1 MDKTIFLQKL
11 DEVMSMPKG
20 TIKGDE
26 TLQSLVGWD
35 SVALLS
41 FIALLDDELKVR
53 VTGNQ
58 VIQCKTVG
66 ELVAL
71 AGDKIAQ

>member
-1 MDKTIFLQKL
+1 MEKETFLQRL
-11 DEVMSMPKG
+11 DEVMNLPKG
-20 TIKGDE
+20 TIKGNE
-26 TLQSLVGWD
+26 PLQSLMGWD
-35 SVALLS
+35 SVALLN
-41 FIALLDDELKVR
+41 FIGLLDEELKVR

>member
-1 MDKTIFLQKL
+1 MEKAMFLQKL
-11 DEVMSMPKG
+11 DEVMNLPKG

-26 TLQSLVGWD
+26 SLQSLMGWD
-35 SVALLS
+35 SVALLN
-41 FIALLDDELKVR
+41 FIGLLDEELKVR

>member
-1 MDKTIFLQKL
+1 MDKTIFLEKL

-20 TIKGDE
+20 SIKGDE
-26 TLQSLVGWD
+26 ALQSLVGWD

-58 VIQCKTVG
+58 VIQCKTIG
-66 ELVAL
+66 DLVAL
-71 AGDKIAQ
+71 VGDKIAQ